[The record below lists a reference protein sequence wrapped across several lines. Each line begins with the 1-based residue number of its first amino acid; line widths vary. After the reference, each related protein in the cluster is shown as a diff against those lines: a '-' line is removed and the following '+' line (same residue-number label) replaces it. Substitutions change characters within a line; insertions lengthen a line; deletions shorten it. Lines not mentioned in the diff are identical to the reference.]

1 MNQPP
6 PGGSSSGTK
15 KFYVLQECFIVSV
28 WKEKKYWILE
38 ISALM
43 AVFAVFAWGVISGMI
58 TNRQYLVPGENDL
71 EYTLLIFGLCT
82 GIIPVFYLIF
92 QAVLVCFYRP
102 VKHENID
109 DASLPGCSIIV
120 PAYNE
125 GSVVAETLRT
135 LLSSDYPAE
144 KLEIIAINDGSLDD
158 TWNWIKL
165 IADENP
171 DRITAINLEKNQGK
185 KHALHLGFNRAKHD
199 IVVTI
204 DSDSCVKTDTL
215 RNLVLPFENPKVGGS
230 AGVVRVRNIDQGIIP
245 RILDVCFVFSCDFIR
260 SAQSAIGAV
269 LCSPGAISAY
279 RKAAL
284 LPHLDGWLNQT
295 FLGKPSTIG
304 EDRALT
310 SILLRNDY
318 HVVLQNTAEV
328 ETVVPVD
335 YPQLCRTLIRW
346 TRGDV
351 REGLLML
358 RHFYKKFDF
367 GNWRL
372 LALKINLVCQLLGLI
387 LPLFSLPILVFIA
400 IVNIQNIPLLISYA
414 LFVTWIWAIIPA
426 VLYAHRESPLKAAWA
441 FICAVFSLFALSW
454 ICIYSWLTMNNPQ
467 WLTRAP
473 TKKDEKQIEV
483 RSAHG
488 S

>member
-1 MNQPP
+1 MRNSESLWQ
-6 PGGSSSGTK
+6 K
-15 KFYVLQECFIVSV
+15 KCQ
-28 WKEKKYWILE
+28 WILE
-38 ISALM
+38 MSVLI
-43 AVFAVFAWGVISGMI
+43 AVFAIFAWAAFKGVRERSIDIFNNSSSVE
-58 TNRQYLVPGENDL
+58 T
-71 EYTLLIFGLCT
+71 TLLYIGIGT

-102 VKHENID
+102 VRKDHID
-109 DASLPGCSIIV
+109 DASLPGCTVIV

-125 GSVVAETLRT
+125 GAAVAETLRS
-135 LLSSDYPAE
+135 LLKSDYPAD
-144 KLEIIAINDGSLDD
+144 KLEIIAINDGSADD
-158 TWNWIKL
+158 TWNWITL
-165 IADENP
+165 VAGESNGIIQAV
-171 DRITAINLEKNQGK
+171 NLEKNQGK
-185 KHALHLGFNRAKHD
+185 KHALHLGFNRAKHG

-204 DSDSCVKTDTL
+204 DSDSIVHTDTL

-230 AGVVRVRNIDQGIIP
+230 AGIVRVGNLHQGMIP

-310 SILLRNDY
+310 SILLRNNY
-318 HVVLQNTAEV
+318 HVVLQNSAQV
-328 ETVVPVD
+328 ETNVPVD

-351 REGLLML
+351 REGLLMIQ
-358 RHFYKKFDF
+358 HFYKRFRF
-367 GNWRL
+367 GDWRL
-372 LALKINLVCQLLGLI
+372 FALKLNLTCQLLGLMLPVVM
-387 LPLFSLPILVFIA
+387 LPLTVFT
-400 IVNIQNIPLLISYA
+400 
-414 LFVTWIWAIIPA
+414 LFYCAHNLTFMFVYTVFATWLWAMIPA
-426 VLYAHRESPLKAAWA
+426 VLYANRETPLKAAWA
-441 FICAVFSLFALSW
+441 FVYAIFSLFALSW
-454 ICIYSWLTMNNPQ
+454 VCFYSWITMNNPG
-467 WLTRAP
+467 WMTRNIS
-473 TKKDEKQIEV
+473 KKDKVEVEV
-483 RSAHG
+483 RGVHG